1 MRFDTRLV
9 HGGQRPAPGTGALV
23 PPVHVGVAY
32 ERGVQDPLRYFYA
45 RAEQPTREDLEECL
59 AGLED
64 ARFATVYSS
73 GQAASATVLSLLGPG
88 SRLVAGDD
96 LYGGTHELFGLLD
109 ERGVEVR
116 RRDLAADPD
125 PGPCD
130 LVWVETPSNPLLK
143 IVDIERVARHAHERG
158 ALLAVDNTLASPAL
172 QQPLA
177 LGADVSVYS
186 TTKFVA
192 GHLDVLGGAVVCD
205 DAALH
210 ERFTRYRTIVGNV
223 PGGLDCFL
231 VHRGLKTLSVRVERQ
246 VRSAG
251 LVVAALEADPAVGRV
266 HYPGRPE
273 HRGHAVAARQM
284 RAPGALVS
292 FEYRG
297 DPMRLLERVTLF
309 GAAVSLGGVRSLIEC
324 PAAMTHRPVPRA
336 TRLRLGITDS
346 LVRLSIGLEDPD
358 DLVEDLRSA
367 LKGSS

>member
-32 ERGVQDPLRYFYA
+32 DRGSQEPLRYFYA
-45 RAEQPTREDLEECL
+45 RGEQPTREDLEECL

-88 SRLVAGDD
+88 ARLVAGDD
-96 LYGGTHELFGLLD
+96 LYGGTHELFELLG

-116 RRDLAADPD
+116 RADLAADPD

-143 IVDIERVARHAHERG
+143 IVDVERVARLAHERG
-158 ALLAVDNTLASPAL
+158 ALLAVDNTLASPVL

-177 LGADVSVYS
+177 LGADISVYS
-186 TTKFVA
+186 TTKFIA

-205 DAALH
+205 EPGLH
-210 ERFTRYRTIVGNV
+210 ERFLRYRTVVGNV
-223 PGGLDCFL
+223 PGGLDCYL
-231 VHRGLKTLSVRVERQ
+231 VHRGLKTLAVRVERQ
-246 VRSAG
+246 VRTAG
-251 LVVAALEADPAVGRV
+251 LVAAALEDHPAVERV
-266 HYPGRPE
+266 LYPGRAGHP
-273 HRGHAVAARQM
+273 GHAVAARQM
-284 RAPGALVS
+284 RAAGALVS

-309 GAAVSLGGVRSLIEC
+309 GAAVSLGGVRSLIEV

-336 TRLRLGITDS
+336 TRRRLGITDA
-346 LVRLSIGLEDPD
+346 LVRLSIGIEDPA
-358 DLVEDLRSA
+358 DLVEDLSA
-367 LKGSS
+367 ALSS